1 MFYLLWIVVGYLSFF
16 FGTIAFA
23 QIIGG
28 IRTKTH
34 FFAVALWSVLTIT
47 LTAVVWAFLH
57 KYLYAYLI
65 GLSISFLIIFAQKNI
80 E

>member
-16 FGTIAFA
+16 FGSFAFA

-34 FFAVALWSVLTIT
+34 LFAVALWSVLTVV
-47 LTAVVWAFLH
+47 LTTVALTFLH
-57 KYLYAYLI
+57 KYLYAYII
-65 GLSISFLIIFAQKNI
+65 GLAVSFFIIIAQKKI